1 MKFRRLCEYFQKIEK
16 TAARNEITAILADLV
31 KEASV
36 DEIGK
41 ITYLSL
47 GRLAPIFAPVEFF
60 LAAKM
65 MVRILAQASSVSE
78 EKVMALYKKTGDLS
92 AVVEELFSS
101 AGRRMGRG
109 EGLTV
114 ADVYQSLLGIAEAS
128 GTGSQARK
136 TDLFV
141 RLLKQLDSLS
151 AYYLVRIPLG
161 RLRLGFSELT
171 LLDALS
177 WSKTGDKSLREDIEA
192 AYNVQ
197 PDIGLISQIFKRDGL
212 TGLKKTGAKVGFPIL
227 PARCQRLNTA
237 EEIMEKMGAKAAAA
251 EPKFDGSRAQVHL
264 GVKKKKIEVA
274 QEVLALEGLAKDKQL
289 PVKIFSRN
297 LEEMTPMFPDLAL
310 AATKYIKAQSAILDG
325 EALGFDPKTGKFL
338 PFQET
343 IQRKRKYRVK
353 EMMGQIPL
361 QLFVFDLLAL
371 DGESLLG
378 RPFSERRHLLEG
390 IVKEN
395 ETIKLT
401 PQTIVTSAKQL
412 QKLFDE
418 AIKKGLE
425 GLVVKNLAGEYQ
437 AGARGFN
444 WVKFKGEMDTIDVV
458 VLGYYFGRGKRNKFG
473 IGAFLAGVHDEDD
486 SYKTIA
492 KIGTGLSDE
501 QWVEMRQRCNK
512 IAVKTPPKD
521 VVVDKILTPDVWVQ
535 PKIVVTIKADAITRS
550 PLHTAGKTDKESGLA
565 LRFPRLVDF
574 REDKAPEDSTQVS
587 EIEEMFELQR

>member
-1 MKFRRLCEYFQKIEK
+1 MKFRRLCEYFKRIEK
-16 TAARNEITAILADLV
+16 TAARNAITAILADLV
-31 KEASV
+31 KEAPV

-47 GRLAPIFAPVEFF
+47 GRLVPIFEPVEFF

-65 MVRILAQASSVSE
+65 MVRILAQASGVSA
-78 EKVMALYKKTGDLS
+78 EKVTALYKKTGDLS
-92 AVVEELFSS
+92 PVVEGLFPD
-101 AGRRMGRG
+101 RGRG

-114 ADVYQSLLGIAEAS
+114 TDVYQSLLEIAEAS
-128 GTGSQARK
+128 GTGSQTRK
-136 TDLFV
+136 IDLFV
-141 RLLKQLDSLS
+141 RLLRQLDSLS
-151 AYYLVRIPLG
+151 AYYVVRIPLG

-177 WSKTGDKSLREDIEA
+177 WSKTGDKSLRKEIET

-197 PDIGLISQIFKRDGL
+197 PDIGLISEVFKREGIGGL
-212 TGLKKTGAKVGFPIL
+212 NKIGAKVGLPIL

-237 EEIMEKMGAKAAAA
+237 EEIMEKMDGKAAA
-251 EPKFDGSRAQVHL
+251 EPKFDGSRAQLHL
-264 GVKKKKIEVA
+264 GVKKRKAESA
-274 QEVLALEGLAKDKQL
+274 QESLALEGLAKEKQL

-297 LEEMTPMFPDLAL
+297 LEEMTLMFPDLAL

-343 IQRKRKYRVK
+343 IQRKRKYQIK
-353 EMMGQIPL
+353 EMVDQVPL

-371 DGESLLG
+371 NGASLLQKT
-378 RPFSERRHLLEG
+378 FSERRRLLEG
-390 IVKEN
+390 IIKEN
-395 ETIKLT
+395 ETIKLA

-412 QKLFDE
+412 QKLFDG

-473 IGAFLAGVHDEDD
+473 IGAFLVGVHDEDD
-486 SYKTIA
+486 TYKTLA

-501 QWVEMRQRCNK
+501 QWVEMRKRCNK
-512 IAVKTPPKD
+512 IAVKSLPKE
-521 VVVDKILTPDVWVQ
+521 VVVDKLLTPDVWVE

-587 EIEEMFELQR
+587 EISEMFESQR

>member
-1 MKFRRLCEYFQKIEK
+1 MRFRRLCEYFQKIEK

-31 KEASV
+31 KEASG

-47 GRLAPIFAPVEFF
+47 GRLAPIFEPVEFF

-65 MVRILAQASSVSE
+65 LVRILAQASSVSE
-78 EKVMALYKKTGDLS
+78 EKVTAMYKKTGDLS
-92 AVVEELFSS
+92 PVVGELFPE
-101 AGRRMGRG
+101 RGRG

-114 ADVYQSLLGIAEAS
+114 PDVYQSLLEIAEAS

-136 TDLFV
+136 VDLFV

-151 AYYLVRIPLG
+151 AYYVVRIPLG

-177 WSKTGDKSLREDIEA
+177 WSKTGDKSLREEIEA

-197 PDIGLISQIFKRDGL
+197 PDIGLIAQIFKRDGSA
-212 TGLKKTGAKVGFPIL
+212 GLRKIGAKVGLPIL
-227 PARCQRLNTA
+227 PSRCQRLNTA
-237 EEIMEKMGAKAAAA
+237 GEIMEKMGGKAAA

-264 GVKKKKIEVA
+264 GVGRTKIKAA
-274 QEVLALEGLAKDKQL
+274 QGVLDLEGFAKDKQL

-297 LEEMTPMFPDLAL
+297 LEEVTPMFPDLAL

-325 EALGFDPKTGKFL
+325 EALGYDPKTGKFL

-343 IQRKRKYRVK
+343 IQRKRKYQVK
-353 EMMGQIPL
+353 EMMGQVPL

-378 RPFSERRHLLEG
+378 RPFSERRSLLEG
-390 IVKEN
+390 IIKAN
-395 ETIKLT
+395 ETIKLA

-473 IGAFLAGVHDEDD
+473 IGAFLVGVHDEDD
-486 SYKTIA
+486 TYKTIA

-501 QWVEMRQRCNK
+501 QWVEMRKRCHK
-512 IAVKTPPKD
+512 IAVKNPPKN
-521 VVVDKILTPDVWVQ
+521 VVVDKALNPDVWVE
-535 PKIVVTIKADAITRS
+535 PSIVVTIKADSITRS
-550 PLHTAGKTDKESGLA
+550 PLHTAGETAKESGLA

-587 EIEEMFELQR
+587 EVEEMFGLQR